1 MDFTFRYVSAA
12 CPELLESEVKIVCEH
27 LNSDARYSALSAHG
41 VRGEAAKMFPSVAI
55 SARYLDGRDKI
66 ESAIR
71 HLTAATQDINQMPV
85 LSDDMAM
92 IDLDIKMSITLLKDN
107 LEKIRGIK
115 NV

>member
-1 MDFTFRYVSAA
+1 MDFTCRYVSAA

-27 LNSDARYSALSAHG
+27 LNSDARYSALNAHG
-41 VRGEAAKMFPSVAI
+41 VRGEAAKMFPSVAM
-55 SARYLDGRDKI
+55 SARYLDGRDKL

-71 HLTAATQDINQMPV
+71 HLTAATQDINQIPV
-85 LSDDMAM
+85 LSDDVSM